1 MKKCLYL
8 FIFIYLIYL
17 FRHNKE
23 IIKYLTEVNTIFFTK
38 YIVSLFPFILT
49 TNLILSNGLLI
60 DFHRFFTKQ
69 KLIFIYDLF
78 IIIIIILIGIPG
90 NINLLNYL
98 EKTNIISNK
107 RKNLLL
113 NSFGGISF
121 PFLYFVILNQ
131 SQNKV
136 KILVVLLIIEFL
148 FYLLNKEK
156 EKYKEVTYASYQI
169 NIVSKTG
176 YSLYV
181 VFFSLLTFSSLY
193 LLFDFLP
200 TPYSLFFNGLVEF
213 SINLIYLSKETSLI
227 SSLLFTFL
235 LSFTSISL
243 ISQIIL
249 IDPHINIMDYI
260 KKRAIIALLVTI
272 LIFLSS

>member
-23 IIKYLTEVNTIFFTK
+23 IIKYLSEVNTIFFTK

-121 PFLYFVILNQ
+121 PFLYFIILNQ

-156 EKYKEVTYASYQI
+156 EKYKEVTYTSYQI

-200 TPYSLFFNGLVEF
+200 TPFSYFFNGLIEF
-213 SINLIYLSKETSLI
+213 SVNLIYLSKDVSLI
-227 SSLLFTFL
+227 PSLLFTFL

-249 IDPHINIMDYI
+249 IDPHINIIDYI